1 MDGALF
7 WVGGGRWVNI
17 LFGWEQV
24 GKFFGWV
31 GVGWNEWEWVHYLIM
46 PISYIFYLIH
56 KVFKGNFPRFG
67 CAIRE
72 LPLAEIK
79 AMVLKKIN
87 RVLYSEYRFLRPQ
100 QFFPFSL

>member
-1 MDGALF
+1 MDEALF
-7 WVGGGRWVNI
+7 WVGGGRRVNI

-79 AMVLKKIN
+79 AMVLKKKSIECYIMN
-87 RVLYSEYRFLRPQ
+87 TDF
-100 QFFPFSL
+100 